1 MEALMAL
8 GLLMTG
14 SARGSEQST
23 ARAVVVVVVVVKSA
37 FVMMKRSKVKVEM

>member
-23 ARAVVVVVVVVKSA
+23 ARTVVVIVVVVKGA
-37 FVMMKRSKVKVEM
+37 FVMMKRSEGKVEM

>member
-23 ARAVVVVVVVVKSA
+23 ARAVVVVVVKSA
-37 FVMMKRSKVKVEM
+37 FVMMKRSKGKVEM